1 MIERQVN
8 RSMTICIFFRSS
20 FGFRLRDK
28 EIMSGPHLWE
38 LNSQK
43 TNSSSTLLLKTS
55 KELSVLFFFSS
66 FFSSTFRKLKS
77 RHLGNFEKFK
87 MNRKLKI

>member
-43 TNSSSTLLLKTS
+43 TNSSTTLFLKTS
-55 KELSVLFFFSS
+55 KELSVLFFFQVS
-66 FFSSTFRKLKS
+66 FPRLFENLNHAISEILK
-77 RHLGNFEKFK
+77 NFK
-87 MNRKLKI
+87 